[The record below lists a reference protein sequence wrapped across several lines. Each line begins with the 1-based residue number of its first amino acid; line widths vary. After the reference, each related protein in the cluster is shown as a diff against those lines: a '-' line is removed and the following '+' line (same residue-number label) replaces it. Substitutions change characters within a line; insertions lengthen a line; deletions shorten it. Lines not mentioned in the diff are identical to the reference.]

1 MSVNMETTIHNQKIT
16 DVAEYIGLSSTTKGL
31 SISPLKL
38 QKLLYYVQ
46 AWFMVFYGRENTLFE
61 DVPQAWVNGP
71 VYPAI
76 YYAYKNKAA
85 NMCDHLDSTAFYPG
99 DALEGFNKKT
109 RMLGLN
115 ADQLETLESVIM
127 MYGKQTQ
134 NQLIWLTHS
143 ELPWAK
149 ARAGLAPYE
158 RSEREI
164 SLDVMYRYYLDRYT
178 RNRQQNEA

>member
-1 MSVNMETTIHNQKIT
+1 MLNDRNIEE
-16 DVAEYIGLSSTTKGL
+16 VARYIGLSSTTKGL

-46 AWFMVFYGRENTLFE
+46 SWFMVFYGRENTLFP

-76 YYAYKNKAA
+76 YHAYKNKAA
-85 NMCDHLDSTAFYPG
+85 NMCDHLESAAFYDGEP
-99 DALEGFNKKT
+99 LEGLAAMT
-109 RMLGLN
+109 ARLN
-115 ADQLETLESVIM
+115 LDADQLETIESVIM
-127 MYGKQTQ
+127 MYGRQSQ

-143 ELPWAK
+143 ELPWAS
-149 ARAGLAPYE
+149 ARNGLAPYE

-164 SLDVMYRYYLDRYT
+164 PLDTMYDYYRDRHIN
-178 RNRQQNEA
+178 NRRRHEA